1 LEAGEGIDWAYAESL
16 AFGTLLTE
24 GHGVRLSGQDVR
36 RGTFS
41 QRHSVFYDSQTRERH
56 IPLNNLSAEQ
66 GRYCVYNSLLSE
78 AAVLGFDYG
87 YSLLTSNLLVCWE
100 AQFGDFVNGAQ
111 VIIDQFIAS
120 AESKWQRPSHMTLLL
135 PHGYEGQGPEHSSAR
150 LERFLQLCAGGNMQ
164 VCNFT
169 TPAQYFHALRRQL
182 KRSTRKPL
190 VVMTPKSLLR
200 HPKCVSKLSDMAE
213 GTTFKEVLDDEHLH
227 GPARAHHAPHS
238 VQRQGVLRPARIPRG
253 AQDQE
258 RRHHPHRAALP
269 AELRDA
275 EGDRGQISAGAE
287 KVDLVPGGA
296 AQHGRL
302 LLHPSASRRTLQP
315 QGALRRP
322 RAQFQPRR
330 RIEGHPQL
338 EQENLV
344 EAAFNAVI
352 HAFQDFPPTP
362 RHALRHQNPRTR
374 RIRRRRPDRQM
385 ALQRRRLRQESATSC
400 SRSKPTRSPLKSPL
414 KPAVRCTSAN
424 RPVTMSKSALWL
436 ARSMKA
442 CAAPAAKAEA
452 PKPAPAGETRTEAGK
467 AENVTEFKV
476 VPKPEPAAAPVAAKL
491 PLHPEGRVTRKKM
504 SPLRKKIA
512 DQLVSAQ
519 RTAAILTT
527 FNECDMSNVM
537 ALRSKLQDSFV
548 AKNGV
553 KLGFM
558 SFFIKA
564 VVEALK
570 AVPQVNV
577 RVEGDE
583 IVQQHF
589 FDIGVAVGTE
599 RGLIVPVLRDADQ
612 KSFAELEK
620 DILAYAAKA
629 KEGKIQVSDLTGGV
643 FTISNGGVY
652 GSLLSTPIIN
662 PPQSAILG
670 MHSIQQRPVAVDG
683 QVVIRPMMY
692 LALSYDHRVVDG
704 KEAVSFLIRVKD
716 CIENPARML
725 VGA

>member
-1 LEAGEGIDWAYAESL
+1 MPSDIKIPALGESVAGGQIAKWHFKEGDQVKTGDILLTLETDKVAAEVTAESTGALHIGKQAGE
-16 AFGTLLTE
+16 
-24 GHGVRLSGQDVR
+24 DVEV
-36 RGTFS
+36 G
-41 QRHSVFYDSQTRERH
+41 
-56 IPLNNLSAEQ
+56 
-66 GRYCVYNSLLSE
+66 
-78 AAVLGFDYG
+78 AV
-87 YSLLTSNLLVCWE
+87 V
-100 AQFGDFVNGAQ
+100 
-111 VIIDQFIAS
+111 
-120 AESKWQRPSHMTLLL
+120 
-135 PHGYEGQGPEHSSAR
+135 
-150 LERFLQLCAGGNMQ
+150 
-164 VCNFT
+164 
-169 TPAQYFHALRRQL
+169 
-182 KRSTRKPL
+182 
-190 VVMTPKSLLR
+190 
-200 HPKCVSKLSDMAE
+200 
-213 GTTFKEVLDDEHLH
+213 
-227 GPARAHHAPHS
+227 
-238 VQRQGVLRPARIPRG
+238 
-253 AQDQE
+253 
-258 RRHHPHRAALP
+258 
-269 AELRDA
+269 
-275 EGDRGQISAGAE
+275 GQI
-287 KVDLVPGGA
+287 D
-296 AQHGRL
+296 
-302 LLHPSASRRTLQP
+302 
-315 QGALRRP
+315 
-322 RAQFQPRR
+322 
-330 RIEGHPQL
+330 
-338 EQENLV
+338 
-344 EAAFNAVI
+344 
-352 HAFQDFPPTP
+352 
-362 RHALRHQNPRTR
+362 
-374 RIRRRRPDRQM
+374 
-385 ALQRRRLRQESATSC
+385 ES
-400 SRSKPTRSPLKSPL
+400 
-414 KPAVRCTSAN
+414 V
-424 RPVTMSKSALWL
+424 
-436 ARSMKA
+436 
-442 CAAPAAKAEA
+442 AAPAAKAEA
-452 PKPAPAGETRTEAGK
+452 PKPAPAPAAKVEAEK
-467 AENVTEFKV
+467 PANVTEFKV
-476 VPKPEPAAAPVAAKL
+476 VPKPEPAPAPAAKAAPAA
-491 PLHPEGRVTRKKM
+491 PEGRITRKKM

-512 DQLVSAQ
+512 DQLVTAQ

-577 RVEGDE
+577 RVDGEE
-583 IVQQHF
+583 IVQNHF

-620 DILAYAAKA
+620 DILGYAAKS